1 MHTFMS
7 AAQQIQDLKA
17 LLETY
22 ENELQ
27 VTMPNFAQAI
37 LEIVPIRKVQK
48 TKQIKADFYR
58 NSSRHN
64 NSSSPTVEV
73 QLEECSLDLI
83 DSAIENPKAK
93 AHCNTCHEVH
103 SMHFRL
109 CDQCYE
115 KHDGC
120 CIITE

>member
-1 MHTFMS
+1 MS
-7 AAQQIQDLKA
+7 AAQQIEDLKA

-58 NSSRHN
+58 NSSRHS
-64 NSSSPTVEV
+64 SSSPTVQV

-83 DSAIENPKAK
+83 DAAIEKPKAEL
-93 AHCNTCHEVH
+93 HCNICHEVH
-103 SMHFRL
+103 PVHYRL
-109 CDQCYE
+109 CNQCYE

-120 CIITE
+120 CIIMD